1 MILSKASLF
10 VALGSGHNYVQITG
24 IANSICLI
32 GITVFLSC
40 HFVCR
45 DSNIQCDWLYVHSPT
60 HKATSNQKTEGG
72 RSSASTSWNHTEQ
85 SWWSSGK
92 ELKESH
98 SGTSNGTRDV
108 PTLSITSSP
117 TLSITSSAAQ
127 QSTASK
133 CSHPQSTSNAPTTQN
148 ERSSVRCRIKRR
160 SLRTVNA
167 RRRRLYQKRKQ
178 TAARLKRRSSG
189 ECPDLDLNE

>member
-1 MILSKASLF
+1 MYAGIPIYNVIGCMYTPLLTKPRPIKRPRVEE
-10 VALGSGHNYVQITG
+10 VAPQP
-24 IANSICLI
+24 A
-32 GITVFLSC
+32 GITQS
-40 HFVCR
+40 R
-45 DSNIQCDWLYVHSPT
+45 
-60 HKATSNQKTEGG
+60 AGG
-72 RSSASTSWNHTEQ
+72 PLAKRPR
-85 SWWSSGK
+85 
-92 ELKESH
+92 LKESH
-98 SGTSNGTRDV
+98 SGTSSGTRDV
-108 PTLSITSSP
+108 PTLSITSSPTLSITSSP

-160 SLRTVNA
+160 SLRTVNT

>member
-1 MILSKASLF
+1 MYAGIPIYNVIGCMYTPLLTKPRPIKRPRVEE
-10 VALGSGHNYVQITG
+10 VAPQP
-24 IANSICLI
+24 A
-32 GITVFLSC
+32 GITQS
-40 HFVCR
+40 R
-45 DSNIQCDWLYVHSPT
+45 
-60 HKATSNQKTEGG
+60 AGG
-72 RSSASTSWNHTEQ
+72 PLAKRPR
-85 SWWSSGK
+85 
-92 ELKESH
+92 LKESH
-98 SGTSNGTRDV
+98 SGTSSGTRDV

-133 CSHPQSTSNAPTTQN
+133 CSHPQSTSSDVPTLSITSSAAQQSATSKCSHPQSTSYAPATQN